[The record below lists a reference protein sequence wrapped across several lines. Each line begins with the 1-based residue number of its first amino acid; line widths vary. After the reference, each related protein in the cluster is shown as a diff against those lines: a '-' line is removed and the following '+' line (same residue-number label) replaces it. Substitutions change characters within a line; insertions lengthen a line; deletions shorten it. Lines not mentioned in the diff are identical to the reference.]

1 MTVVKYQVHH
11 VLNSSAAFLLIIKDI
26 SKKYDTD
33 CVKYKYYYVLQLY
46 VIISLSCR
54 RRNVVL
60 LLIFLH
66 TFPPG
71 FLLALYSRAVL
82 HQLIKGFLNANLLAF
97 RSNSKE
103 EILVCYFR
111 TAKSL
116 NSSLVIVLSFLNS
129 HLSILDFGLPVSFNH
144 LFIRETFPVSPCNC
158 PTTVLCGVF
167 ITQPTRECLPALIRV
182 CFRKKTP

>member
-1 MTVVKYQVHH
+1 M
-11 VLNSSAAFLLIIKDI
+11 
-26 SKKYDTD
+26 
-33 CVKYKYYYVLQLY
+33 
-46 VIISLSCR
+46 
-54 RRNVVL
+54 

-144 LFIRETFPVSPCNC
+144 LFLENKHETSKHSLITTTTTKNIYLRNC
-158 PTTVLCGVF
+158 QIEKQSKNFETSL
-167 ITQPTRECLPALIRV
+167 
-182 CFRKKTP
+182 RKKTSIQSSSSSLSLTSSSSSPLPA

>member
-1 MTVVKYQVHH
+1 M
-11 VLNSSAAFLLIIKDI
+11 
-26 SKKYDTD
+26 
-33 CVKYKYYYVLQLY
+33 
-46 VIISLSCR
+46 
-54 RRNVVL
+54 

-66 TFPPG
+66 TFRPG

-129 HLSILDFGLPVSFNH
+129 HLSILDFGLPVSFSH
-144 LFIRETFPVSPCNC
+144 LFLENKHETSKHSLITTTTTTKNIYLRNC
-158 PTTVLCGVF
+158 QIEKQSKNFETSL
-167 ITQPTRECLPALIRV
+167 
-182 CFRKKTP
+182 RKKTSIQSSSSSSSLTSSSSSPLPA

>member
-1 MTVVKYQVHH
+1 M
-11 VLNSSAAFLLIIKDI
+11 
-26 SKKYDTD
+26 
-33 CVKYKYYYVLQLY
+33 
-46 VIISLSCR
+46 
-54 RRNVVL
+54 

-144 LFIRETFPVSPCNC
+144 LFLENKHETSKHSLITTTTTKNIYLRNC
-158 PTTVLCGVF
+158 QIEKQSKNFETSL
-167 ITQPTRECLPALIRV
+167 
-182 CFRKKTP
+182 RKKTSIQSSSSSSSLTSSSSSPLPA

>member
-1 MTVVKYQVHH
+1 M
-11 VLNSSAAFLLIIKDI
+11 
-26 SKKYDTD
+26 
-33 CVKYKYYYVLQLY
+33 
-46 VIISLSCR
+46 
-54 RRNVVL
+54 

-97 RSNSKE
+97 WSNSKE

-144 LFIRETFPVSPCNC
+144 LFLENKHETSKHSLITTTTTKNIYLRNC
-158 PTTVLCGVF
+158 QIEKQSKNFETSL
-167 ITQPTRECLPALIRV
+167 
-182 CFRKKTP
+182 RKKTSIQSSSSSSSLTSSSSSPLPA

>member
-1 MTVVKYQVHH
+1 M
-11 VLNSSAAFLLIIKDI
+11 
-26 SKKYDTD
+26 
-33 CVKYKYYYVLQLY
+33 
-46 VIISLSCR
+46 
-54 RRNVVL
+54 

-144 LFIRETFPVSPCNC
+144 LFLENKHETSKHSLITTTTTTTKNIYLRNC
-158 PTTVLCGVF
+158 QIEKQSKNFETSL
-167 ITQPTRECLPALIRV
+167 
-182 CFRKKTP
+182 RKKTSIQSSSSSSSLTSSSSSPLPA

>member
-1 MTVVKYQVHH
+1 M
-11 VLNSSAAFLLIIKDI
+11 
-26 SKKYDTD
+26 
-33 CVKYKYYYVLQLY
+33 
-46 VIISLSCR
+46 
-54 RRNVVL
+54 

-144 LFIRETFPVSPCNC
+144 LFLENKHETSKHSLI
-158 PTTVLCGVF
+158 TTTTTTTTKNIILL
-167 ITQPTRECLPALIRV
+167 TKLPKLKYRAKILKPRFAKRQAFKV
-182 CFRKKTP
+182 HHHHHH

>member
-1 MTVVKYQVHH
+1 M
-11 VLNSSAAFLLIIKDI
+11 
-26 SKKYDTD
+26 
-33 CVKYKYYYVLQLY
+33 
-46 VIISLSCR
+46 
-54 RRNVVL
+54 

-66 TFPPG
+66 TFRPG

-144 LFIRETFPVSPCNC
+144 LFLENKHETSKHSLI
-158 PTTVLCGVF
+158 TTTTTTTTKNIYFEIAKLKNRTKILKPRFAKRQAFKVHHHHHH
-167 ITQPTRECLPALIRV
+167 
-182 CFRKKTP
+182 

>member
-1 MTVVKYQVHH
+1 M
-11 VLNSSAAFLLIIKDI
+11 
-26 SKKYDTD
+26 
-33 CVKYKYYYVLQLY
+33 
-46 VIISLSCR
+46 
-54 RRNVVL
+54 

-71 FLLALYSRAVL
+71 FLLASYSRAVL

-144 LFIRETFPVSPCNC
+144 LFLENKHETSKHSLITTTTTKNIYLRNC
-158 PTTVLCGVF
+158 QIEKQSKNFETSL
-167 ITQPTRECLPALIRV
+167 
-182 CFRKKTP
+182 RKKTSIQSSSSSSSLTSSSSSPLPA

>member
-1 MTVVKYQVHH
+1 M
-11 VLNSSAAFLLIIKDI
+11 
-26 SKKYDTD
+26 
-33 CVKYKYYYVLQLY
+33 
-46 VIISLSCR
+46 
-54 RRNVVL
+54 

-144 LFIRETFPVSPCNC
+144 LFLENKHETSKHLLITTTTTTKNIYLRNC
-158 PTTVLCGVF
+158 QIEKQSKNFETSL
-167 ITQPTRECLPALIRV
+167 
-182 CFRKKTP
+182 RKKTSIQSSSSSSSLKSSSSSPLPA

>member
-1 MTVVKYQVHH
+1 M
-11 VLNSSAAFLLIIKDI
+11 
-26 SKKYDTD
+26 
-33 CVKYKYYYVLQLY
+33 Y
-46 VIISLSCR
+46 VIISLPCQ
-54 RRNVVL
+54 RRNVL

-97 RSNSKE
+97 WSNSKE

-144 LFIRETFPVSPCNC
+144 LFLENKHETTKHLLITTTTKNIHLWNC
-158 PTTVLCGVF
+158 QIAKQSKKFETSLC
-167 ITQPTRECLPALIRV
+167 
-182 CFRKKTP
+182 KKTSIQSSSSLSSLPSTKSSLSSSSPSLTSSSSSLFPA

>member
-1 MTVVKYQVHH
+1 M
-11 VLNSSAAFLLIIKDI
+11 
-26 SKKYDTD
+26 
-33 CVKYKYYYVLQLY
+33 
-46 VIISLSCR
+46 
-54 RRNVVL
+54 

-71 FLLALYSRAVL
+71 FLLALYLRAVL

-144 LFIRETFPVSPCNC
+144 LFLENKHETSKHSLITTTTTTKKIYLRNC
-158 PTTVLCGVF
+158 QIEKQSKNFETSL
-167 ITQPTRECLPALIRV
+167 
-182 CFRKKTP
+182 RKKTSIQSSSSSSSLTSSSSSPLPA

>member
-1 MTVVKYQVHH
+1 M
-11 VLNSSAAFLLIIKDI
+11 
-26 SKKYDTD
+26 
-33 CVKYKYYYVLQLY
+33 
-46 VIISLSCR
+46 
-54 RRNVVL
+54 

-116 NSSLVIVLSFLNS
+116 NSNLVIVLSFLNS

-144 LFIRETFPVSPCNC
+144 LFLENKHETSKHSLITTTTTTTKNIYLRNCQIEKQNKNFETSLHKKTSIQSSSSSSSLTSSSSSP
-158 PTTVLCGVF
+158 
-167 ITQPTRECLPALIRV
+167 LPA
-182 CFRKKTP
+182 

>member
-1 MTVVKYQVHH
+1 M
-11 VLNSSAAFLLIIKDI
+11 
-26 SKKYDTD
+26 
-33 CVKYKYYYVLQLY
+33 
-46 VIISLSCR
+46 
-54 RRNVVL
+54 

-144 LFIRETFPVSPCNC
+144 LFLENKHETSKHSLITTKNIYLRNC
-158 PTTVLCGVF
+158 QIEIQSKNFETSL
-167 ITQPTRECLPALIRV
+167 
-182 CFRKKTP
+182 RKKTSIQSSSSSSSLKSSSSSPLPA